1 MVVHMKT
8 KLKSLAVF
16 MAMVMLISSFAVLT
30 VSAANI
36 SYTVTSV
43 EGKKGDTVTVS
54 VKLSSDIDV
63 WGSNVMLGYNSSELE
78 VVKCTKGDVASS
90 GSLHNTGSSVNYSGM
105 YSKKQGTIFTV
116 EFKILKSSGTST
128 LKLTSTEN
136 IDGSGKFYECSVA
149 DGKVTVVG
157 GTVATG
163 DANNDG
169 QATAVDARI
178 VLQCVAGA
186 QTLNSSQSKHVD
198 MNGDGKITAVDA
210 RIILQMV
217 AGLK

>member
-1 MVVHMKT
+1 
-8 KLKSLAVF
+8 
-16 MAMVMLISSFAVLT
+16 MAMMLFISSFAVFT

-36 SYTVTSV
+36 SYSVTSV

-63 WGSNVMLGYNSSELE
+63 WGANVMLGYNSSELE

-90 GSLHNTGSSVNYSGM
+90 GSLHDTGSSVNYSGM
-105 YSKKQGTIFTV
+105 YSGKKGTVYTV
-116 EFKILKSSGTST
+116 QFKILKSSGTSKLT
-128 LKLTSTEN
+128 LTSTEN
-136 IDGSGKFYECSVA
+136 IDGSGKFYTCSVSN
-149 DGKVTVVG
+149 GKVTVVG
-157 GTVATG
+157 SSTATG

-169 QATAVDARI
+169 KVTAVDARAI
-178 VLQCVAGA
+178 LQHVAESKKLTAA
-186 QTLNSSQSKHVD
+186 QLKLVD
-198 MNGDGKITAVDA
+198 MNGDGNVTAVDA

>member
-1 MVVHMKT
+1 MKI

-16 MAMVMLISSFAVLT
+16 MAVLTVISSFTVLT

-43 EGKKGDTVTVS
+43 EGKQGDTVTVS
-54 VKLSSDIDV
+54 VKLSSDIAV

-90 GSLHNTGSSVNYSGM
+90 GSLYNTGSSVNYSGM
-105 YSKKQGTIFTV
+105 YSAKKGTIFTV
-116 EFKILKSSGTST
+116 EFKILKSSGTSA

-149 DGKVTVVG
+149 DGKVAIKATE
-157 GTVATG
+157 ATG

-169 QATAVDARI
+169 QVTAVDARL
-178 VLQCVAGA
+178 VLQHVAEIKV
-186 QTLNSSQSKHVD
+186 LSSSQSKNVD
-198 MNGDGKITAVDA
+198 MNGDGNITAVDA
-210 RIILQMV
+210 RIILQKV

>member
-1 MVVHMKT
+1 MKT

-16 MAMVMLISSFAVLT
+16 IAMVMLISSVSVFT

-43 EGKKGDTVTVS
+43 QGKKGDTVTVS

-116 EFKILKSSGTST
+116 EFKILKSSGVST

-136 IDGSGKFYECSVA
+136 IDGTGKFYECNVA
-149 DGKVTVVG
+149 DGKVTVTG
-157 GTVATG
+157 SAATG

-178 VLQCVAGA
+178 VLQCVAGTK
-186 QTLNSSQSKHVD
+186 TLNSSQSKLVD

-210 RIILQMV
+210 RVILQMV